1 MITRFSGTLEAVD
14 GGRATLAS
22 GPMALEVLLT
32 GNDAVR
38 LSASV
43 GRPITLH
50 TMVLLESQ
58 SQGSS
63 FTPRLIGFSTPRDR
77 AFFELFTTV
86 KGIGPRKALRALAR
100 PVGEVAAAIVAE
112 DLAALTALPE
122 IGRRTAQTIVAE
134 LGGKVEAYADAVAA
148 GGGPNARPAVA
159 ATADPAAGLPAAA
172 RDALAILQQLGEPPA
187 LARSLVETV
196 LQSTDPLPDDPGAFV
211 AAAYRG
217 RDAAAAP

>member
-32 GNDAVR
+32 SNDAVR
-38 LSASV
+38 LAASV
-43 GRPITLH
+43 GRPITLY

-63 FTPRLIGFSTPRDR
+63 FTPRLLGFSSPRDR

-122 IGRRTAQTIVAE
+122 VGRRTAQTIVAE
-134 LGGKVEAYADAVAA
+134 LGGKVESFADAVHA
-148 GGGPNARPAVA
+148 GGVPAPRMPIA
-159 ATADPAAGLPAAA
+159 AAADPAAGLPAAA

-196 LQSTDPLPDDPGAFV
+196 LQGGGPVPEDPGAFV

-217 RDAAAAP
+217 RDAVAP

>member
-32 GNDAVR
+32 SNDAVR

-63 FTPRLIGFSTPRDR
+63 FAPRLIGFSSPRDR

-86 KGIGPRKALRALAR
+86 KGIGPR

-122 IGRRTAQTIVAE
+122 VGRRTAQTIVAE
-134 LGGKVEAYADAVAA
+134 LGGKVEAFADAVHV
-148 GGGPNARPAVA
+148 GGSPAARPPA
-159 ATADPAAGLPAAA
+159 ATAPDPAAGLPAAA

-187 LARSLVETV
+187 LARSLIETV
-196 LQSTDPLPDDPGAFV
+196 LQGGGPVPEDPGAFV

-217 RDAAAAP
+217 RDALTP